1 MGTFSKAATVGNV
14 RPVAF
19 ALATRA
25 LALCFGVAAAAALRL
40 YPQQHHL
47 LLPLLAVYAAIV
59 LWRPASWLLLLP
71 ALLPVLDLAPWTGW
85 FFFEEIDLLLLIT
98 AALGYWRLAGQAPV
112 CRLPPWAPPAL
123 ALLTLVYVIGTV
135 KGLQPLTAPDLN
147 AFNNYLSPW
156 NSVRIAKSWFWA
168 MILLPLLLRY
178 PRQQLLP
185 GMLAGLALVAL
196 AALRERA
203 MFPGLSN
210 MASDYRITAPFS
222 AMHTGGAALDGYLAL
237 TMPLIALWLV
247 GRQPRWKS
255 AAAVLLLM
263 LAVHAGLATFSRA
276 LYGAMALS
284 SLILAGALLLP
295 ALARHLRQRAHLAL
309 ASLFGLSVSWT
320 LFHVFA
326 SSGYR
331 GLAAATL
338 MLAAAC
344 LLCGAPRLRRA
355 LAPGVACALAVEG
368 VLALLLTSLPPLGDG
383 LLKPPY
389 LLFVLATLGF
399 GAGVLTQNVAGAV
412 IAFFCLVCNMLWIGW
427 HWGGA
432 GALPPMLLAA
442 TLALAL
448 VAVTSGNT
456 FAAPKTSAWQP
467 SRAGWSSAAAG
478 LALLML
484 VIPVSASYYAGERF
498 STTESDW
505 QRRLRHWSQALVMMD
520 DDAQTRWTGMGIG
533 RFPATY
539 YWRNRVGEAPARL
552 VYVDEPGNR
561 YLRLVSPGYAQGYG
575 ELLRLLQQVT
585 LAPRQPYLLGIDV
598 RRGAAWP
605 ILQLRLC
612 QRQLLYPQNCI
623 AAPLRLLPPDGQW
636 HRYQVALDSAVL
648 GSGHWPLRAPVQL
661 ELAAVG
667 AGTSAATLD
676 IDNLSLLDVTTR
688 RELLANGSF
697 SEANNYWFFS
707 SDRHHLPWHVKSFAL
722 NLYVDMGWL
731 GLLAMAALLL
741 PAMTGLLRQACVNDP
756 PDRLALIYLASLSGF
771 LAVGLFDSLL
781 DVPRVGLLF
790 FLLLLTSILVPLA
803 PAAERAP

>member
-1 MGTFSKAATVGNV
+1 MGTLSKVDTV
-14 RPVAF
+14 RPF

-25 LALCFGVAAAAALRL
+25 LALCFGVAAACALRL

-47 LLPLLAVYAAIV
+47 LLPLLAAYAAIV

-85 FFFEEIDLLLLIT
+85 FFFEEIDVLLLIT
-98 AALGYWRLAGQAPV
+98 AALGYWRLAGLAPV
-112 CRLPPWAPPAL
+112 CRLPAWAPPAL
-123 ALLTLVYVIGTV
+123 ALLTLVYLVGTW

-156 NSVRIAKSWFWA
+156 NSMRIAKSWFWA

-178 PRQQLLP
+178 PRQSLLP

-196 AALRERA
+196 AALRERVI
-203 MFPGLSN
+203 FPGLSN
-210 MASDYRITAPFS
+210 LASDYRITAPFS

-237 TMPLIALWLV
+237 TMPLVALWLV

-263 LAVHAGLATFSRA
+263 LAGHAGLATFSRA
-276 LYGAMALS
+276 LYGAMAIS
-284 SLILAGALLLP
+284 GLILAGALLLP

-309 ASLFGLSVSWT
+309 ASLFALLVLWT
-320 LFHVFA
+320 LFQVFA

-331 GLAAATL
+331 GLAAATP

-344 LLCGAPRLRRA
+344 LLCGAPRLRST
-355 LAPGVACALAVEG
+355 LVPGLPCALAIEG
-368 VLALLLTSLPPLGDG
+368 LLVLLLTSLPPLGDG

-389 LLFVLATLGF
+389 LLFVLAALGF
-399 GAGVLTQNVAGAV
+399 GAGVLAQNVAAAV
-412 IAFFCLVCNMLWIGW
+412 IAFFCIVCNTLWIAW

-432 GALPPMLLAA
+432 GALPPMLLAV
-442 TLALAL
+442 ALAL
-448 VAVTSGNT
+448 LLIGATSDKT
-456 FAAPKTSAWQP
+456 FAAPKKSAWHP
-467 SRAGWSSAAAG
+467 SRASWSSAAAG
-478 LALLML
+478 LALLVL

-498 STTESDW
+498 STTGGDW
-505 QRRLRHWSQALVMMD
+505 QRRLRHWSQALAMMD
-520 DDAQTRWTGMGIG
+520 DDAATRWTGMGIG

-539 YWRNRVGEAPARL
+539 YWRNRVGEAPGRL

-561 YLRLVSPGYAQGYG
+561 YLRLVAPGYAQGYG

-585 LAPRQPYLLGIDV
+585 LVPQQPYLLGIDV
-598 RRGAAWP
+598 RRSASLP

-612 QRQLLYPQNCI
+612 QRQLLYPQNCV

-661 ELAAVG
+661 ELAAAG

-676 IDNLSLLDVTTR
+676 IDNLSLLDVTGQ
-688 RELLANGSF
+688 RELLANGNF

-731 GLLAMAALLL
+731 GLLAMAAVLL
-741 PAMTGLLRQACVNDP
+741 PAMASLLRQACANDRP
-756 PDRLALIYLASLSGF
+756 ERLAPIYLASLSGF

-790 FLLLLTSILVPLA
+790 FLVLLTSMLISVTAARNGA
-803 PAAERAP
+803 P